1 MLKALLE
8 LLSGDF
14 LQRKA
19 PSHPCSL
26 FCNQIFSH
34 PKWSQ
39 PASSPSYLVHQ
50 TWLHLT
56 LGSIQKA
63 VHSPRLRTC
72 WPLRKVRTNC
82 WGAEGSSAAS
92 SQSTLPGLLFHGQA
106 SRPRVGLPGG
116 LLWRSMLSSP
126 YMFWC
131 ADFEN
136 PLLISR
142 LVRNL
147 PSVSYWAFIG
157 CYNILWKLSPSILL
171 TIGWDGSNS
180 SHLTDEE
187 IKAWRGKETYSGAV
201 LGDWGAEIRTWVC
214 WPSKPNC
221 FVLSFYYKHQ
231 PCPFALQTLFSVL
244 FLPS

>member
-1 MLKALLE
+1 MLIALLE

-26 FCNQIFSH
+26 FCNQDLFSS
-34 PKWSQ
+34 KVI
-39 PASSPSYLVHQ
+39 PASFISYLVHQ
-50 TWLHLT
+50 TWLYLT

-63 VHSPRLRTC
+63 VHSPRPRAC

-92 SQSTLPGLLFHGQA
+92 SWNILPGLLFPRRAGW
-106 SRPRVGLPGG
+106 PRVGLPGG

-136 PLLISR
+136 PFLISR

-147 PSVSYWAFIG
+147 PSVSYWAFIR
-157 CYNILWKLSPSILL
+157 CFNILWKLSSSILV
-171 TIGWDGSNS
+171 TIGRDGSNF

-187 IKAWRGKETYSGAV
+187 IEAWRGKETYLLRGCTGWLRSWDKDPGLFAFKAK
-201 LGDWGAEIRTWVC
+201 LF
-214 WPSKPNC
+214 C
-221 FVLSFYYKHQ
+221 FV
-231 PCPFALQTLFSVL
+231 
-244 FLPS
+244 FLP